1 MTRPRILFL
10 TSGRDVPSS
19 VFRVMEYLPRLRPL
33 ARVSLSPCRPPKDL
47 SHRQIGRGGW
57 PLDFLLFV
65 GKAVSRLTAISR
77 APLHDLVF
85 LEGELLA
92 AWAPVLEKMALG
104 LSPRTIF
111 DLSGGIERLRPRA
124 VGTICRRARHVIA
137 GDEAAAEFARGPET
151 RVWPVPTAI
160 DTDRFIPGIRDGRT
174 V

>member
-92 AWAPVLEKMALG
+92 AWAPVCA
-104 LSPRTIF
+104 
-111 DLSGGIERLRPRA
+111 
-124 VGTICRRARHVIA
+124 
-137 GDEAAAEFARGPET
+137 
-151 RVWPVPTAI
+151 
-160 DTDRFIPGIRDGRT
+160 
-174 V
+174 